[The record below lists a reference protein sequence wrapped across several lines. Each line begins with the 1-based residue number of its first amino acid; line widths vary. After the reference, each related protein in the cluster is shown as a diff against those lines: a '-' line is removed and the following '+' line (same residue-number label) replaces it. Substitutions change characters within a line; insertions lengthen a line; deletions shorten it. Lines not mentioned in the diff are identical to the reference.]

1 MSPRFSG
8 TIIDNKVHS
17 TFLSS
22 DKKNNLKSPLLSD
35 TSPNIA
41 RLVTCCEKTLMPTT
55 ESWLVW
61 FLLLETTA
69 GINELSSYIA
79 YEFILRRAPGE
90 YFLLGCNPLRN
101 SLFLAQYRIK
111 LKTLTWSSLHIMCTV
126 LATIFKVIHTIL
138 SPLAARGAEAARKA
152 EDHAHR
158 HVPHEIL
165 KFQPKFNDFF
175 F

>member
-35 TSPNIA
+35 TLPKIA
-41 RLVTCCEKTLMPTT
+41 RLVNFCEITLTAST
-55 ESWLVW
+55 KSWL
-61 FLLLETTA
+61 LLSLWLETTVA
-69 GINELSSYIA
+69 VNELSFYIA

-90 YFLLGCNPLRN
+90 YFLLGSNPLRN

-111 LKTLTWSSLHIMCTV
+111 LKTLTWSDLHTMFTV
-126 LATIFKVIHTIL
+126 LTTIFKVIHSIL

-152 EDHAHR
+152 EDHAHQ